1 MPNSHETNDKTPPA
15 HNNTPANRRPSE
27 PLSAKGAAPEA
38 SIAVRKTKRRRARMI
53 RRASVLLGSVVVILL
68 LAWGI
73 TSIITAGQS
82 AEPVAPSASAP
93 TASGASA
100 VASGEPKPDNTA
112 WNFVGPVP
120 QTINNM
126 ALLNPDYRMIALP
139 ENGRVDM
146 SYFSTVTF
154 VGDSLTQGFQIYS
167 QGIPNAHYCAYKGIG
182 PKQMYDGSIQ
192 RRQDGEQ
199 EIPMDALVASAPANV
214 YIQLGA
220 NAMVS
225 LDDESILA
233 YYREML
239 AAMRAALPP
248 ETGYYIQSLTPVR
261 PDNNPGFDINRI
273 LALNNRLAQMAF
285 EENLYFLDLTEPLAG
300 DDGFLREDFA
310 GGDGYHLSPS
320 GYAAWTDYLV
330 THTAYR
336 PGTPY
341 LEGSPFYIPPAPEP
355 APVSSVAPVADPAAT
370 PPADPAATP
379 PADPAATP
387 PADPA
392 ATPPADPAAAPPA

>member
-1 MPNSHETNDKTPPA
+1 MANSPDKHENSPA
-15 HNNTPANRRPSE
+15 SRRLPEPRPAQE
-27 PLSAKGAAPEA
+27 AAPEA
-38 SIAVRKTKRRRARMI
+38 DPALRKARRRRTRMI
-53 RRASVLLGSVVVILL
+53 RRGSVLLGGVLVIMLV
-68 LAWGI
+68 AWGI
-73 TSIITAGQS
+73 TSIITAGQPKTPGS
-82 AEPVAPSASAP
+82 TP
-93 TASGASA
+93 ASGAAASSA
-100 VASGEPKPDNTA
+100 PAASGEPLPDNTA
-112 WNFVGPVP
+112 WNFVGPVE
-120 QTINNM
+120 QTINQM
-126 ALLNPDYRMIALP
+126 ELLNPDYRMIALP

-146 SYFSTVTF
+146 VYFDTVTF

-182 PKQMYDGSIQ
+182 PKQIYDGSIQ
-192 RRQDGEQ
+192 RRNDGEQ
-199 EIPMDALVASAPANV
+199 EIPLDALVASAPANV

-220 NAMVS
+220 NAMVG

-261 PDNNPGFDINRI
+261 PDNKPGFDMARI
-273 LALNNRLAQMAF
+273 AALNNRLAKMAF
-285 EENLYFLDLTEPLAG
+285 EENLHFLDLTEPLAG

-320 GYAAWTDYLV
+320 GYAQWKDYLV

-341 LEGSPFYIPPAPEP
+341 LEGSPFYTPPPPPVEAPPAEP
-355 APVSSVAPVADPAAT
+355 APPVASVPPPASVPPEASVPPAA
-370 PPADPAATP
+370 
-379 PADPAATP
+379 
-387 PADPA
+387 
-392 ATPPADPAAAPPA
+392 